1 MFSRQV
7 GRPRLQQRLMPASA
21 HLVNASKF
29 TLLFLTSKGDFNVPF
44 LLLRIIGTMELP
56 PGEWIV
62 AARTKNTEGWSH
74 SESSLHTLKIPGG
87 K

>member
-7 GRPRLQQRLMPASA
+7 GRPRLQQRLMPASV

-29 TLLFLTSKGDFNVPF
+29 TLFIFTFKCDFKIFF